1 MDCWPSSGLRGRQDR
16 LAPILRRSNRLSIG
30 WKALSQPRCRGPD
43 RVRYAPDH
51 KAATHNHF
59 ASKNEFISETLSRV
73 WSDCQRVSGLKDGTA
88 AAALNRFLGQ
98 YLSTAQCERSRW
110 ACLLPIA
117 LPDADKLPP
126 RAREVL
132 HAAILELTGQIQGL
146 LAQLGE
152 ENPADAVA
160 LLMAELVGVVTFAR
174 AQPLATQYDL
184 LAAARRRLRAKLGL
198 LPVET
203 TSCRAQG

>member
-1 MDCWPSSGLRGRQDR
+1 
-16 LAPILRRSNRLSIG
+16 
-30 WKALSQPRCRGPD
+30 
-43 RVRYAPDH
+43 
-51 KAATHNHF
+51 
-59 ASKNEFISETLSRV
+59 
-73 WSDCQRVSGLKDGTA
+73 
-88 AAALNRFLGQ
+88 
-98 YLSTAQCERSRW
+98 
-110 ACLLPIA
+110 LLPIA